1 MSRRRQHRWRGQLFA
16 LFGLAS
22 LSALV
27 GLALLAGV
35 SAFGLATPVP
45 TGAVLGLVSD
55 PGPAEAAASAPG
67 SATARG
73 SATLGPI
80 YEAGTALVP
89 TRPAIVLPQPTAGV
103 AVRAAS
109 RTAVP
114 TTGTAVF
121 LGDSYTTGYN
131 GAGLGARGWP
141 RLVSANHGWKTVNL
155 AVAGTGFINPGWTGQ
170 AVGTQVS
177 AAIRAKPAIVFIAA
191 GHNDSRWS
199 ASSVAAAADK
209 VIDRIHAALPGTTL
223 VILAP
228 IWPTGSPPSRCLTLR
243 DHLRQKA
250 VAVGAMFIDPLA
262 EGWFAGSA
270 EREIGPDGIHPTDA
284 GHSRMATFVLRH
296 LR

>member
-1 MSRRRQHRWRGQLFA
+1 MSRRKQHRWRGPLLALFGLAPLFA
-16 LFGLAS
+16 LFG
-22 LSALV
+22 V
-27 GLALLAGV
+27 ALLAGV
-35 SAFGLATPVP
+35 SAFGLATPAP

-55 PGPAEAAASAPG
+55 PWPAGATATAPRPATAPG
-67 SATARG
+67 SA
-73 SATLGPI
+73 SLGPI

-89 TRPAIVLPQPTAGV
+89 TRPAVVVPQPTAGV
-103 AVRAAS
+103 AARAAS
-109 RTAVP
+109 STAVP
-114 TTGTAVF
+114 ISGTAVF

-141 RLVSANHGWKTVNL
+141 RLVSADRGWKTVNL

-170 AVGTQVS
+170 PVGTQVS

-209 VIDRIHAALPGTTL
+209 VIDRIHAGLPGATL
-223 VILAP
+223 VIVAP
-228 IWPTGSPPSRCLTLR
+228 IWPTGSPPSRCLVLR

-250 VAVGAMFIDPLA
+250 VAVGAIFIDPLA

-270 EREIGPDGIHPTDA
+270 ERYIGPDGIHPTDA
-284 GHSRMATFVLRH
+284 GHSRMAMFVLRH